1 MLLNRKKP
9 INVAGNILMVLSFAF
24 IIDRIIK
31 YKIDFYSVFSAKLF
45 LILGISIIT
54 YAVVVLIMATMYE
67 TLLRVLWEKAIIKGS
82 TIYIYCKS
90 NLYKY
95 LPGNIFHYV
104 GRNQIAVDEGI
115 LHRVVISAT
124 IAEMLLLVVA
134 GVISALAF
142 AGHYAIS
149 WLLDNNTLKLIIMTA
164 IVILIASSMITILY
178 RINGRAKESI
188 DKCISSIRPIRSTVF
203 LKFIIVYLTTFI
215 LNGIMFIVLLYGIG
229 GNPGNALILPIIGM
243 YSFSWIIG
251 FITPG
256 APAGLGI
263 REAIMSAL
271 LFGIV
276 DENIVITSVLF
287 FRVVTIFGDVLG
299 FLVASYINKAL
310 NKG

>member
-1 MLLNRKKP
+1 LNRKKL

-31 YKIDFYSVFSAKLF
+31 YKIDFYSVFSAKIF

-82 TIYIYCKS
+82 AIYIYCKS

-142 AGHYAIS
+142 AGHYAVS
-149 WLLDNNTLKLIIMTA
+149 WLLDNNTLKSIIMTA

-188 DKCISSIRPIRSTVF
+188 DKCISSIRPIRLTVF
-203 LKFIIVYLTTFI
+203 FKFSIVYLTTFI
-215 LNGIMFIVLLYGIG
+215 LNGTMFIVLLYGIG